1 MMTRR
6 SLLSGLW
13 KAPLVALGAV
23 AVARAE
29 DPDKIMVIGPG
40 KYTIAPGGGIRIAGA
55 SHVRIEGCTFE
66 GCIIGDLPSET

>member
-1 MMTRR
+1 MMTRK

-29 DPDKIMVIGPG
+29 DPDKTMVIGPG
-40 KYTIAPGGGIRIAGA
+40 KYTIAHGGGIRIAGA

-66 GCIIGDLPSET
+66 GGTFGRLPADT